1 MCISVYYANN
11 VFRIASQLTF
21 KFYIKKHN
29 IKNVMIAKF
38 STINFYLK
46 FRFLFELYFH
56 YFHNCVTPRKQ
67 YQLLL
72 CSPHPLKMSRLFHL
86 FVQNMIWPA
95 VESLTQYFTV
105 LENFYFAKWLIIHE
119 SYVVLHSDW
128 TIMITHLLHANCIL
142 VRWLPI
148 LFLCWQAFDGSCF
161 KTGTGTCTLV
171 FLSLTL
177 APDWYAFHACE
188 WSIVIPDHI

>member
-1 MCISVYYANN
+1 
-11 VFRIASQLTF
+11 
-21 KFYIKKHN
+21 
-29 IKNVMIAKF
+29 
-38 STINFYLK
+38 
-46 FRFLFELYFH
+46 
-56 YFHNCVTPRKQ
+56 VTPRKQ

-161 KTGTGTCTLV
+161 KRVPVHAHWYFYPLLWLLIDM
-171 FLSLTL
+171 LSMHVNG
-177 APDWYAFHACE
+177 A
-188 WSIVIPDHI
+188 